1 MNATATPP
9 LLVSRL
15 DCERLESLLEQPLAQ
30 GLNTDALRHELDRAE
45 LLEPAEMPDDVITM
59 NSTARFRDVNSGGE
73 RELTLVYPKDADGS
87 PEKVSILAPVG
98 SALLGLHVGAVIEWP
113 VPGGRTIKLEV
124 LSIRYQPEASGE
136 LHR

>member
-1 MNATATPP
+1 
-9 LLVSRL
+9 
-15 DCERLESLLEQPLAQ
+15 
-30 GLNTDALRHELDRAE
+30 
-45 LLEPAEMPDDVITM
+45 
-59 NSTARFRDVNSGGE
+59 
-73 RELTLVYPKDADGS
+73 
-87 PEKVSILAPVG
+87 VSILAPVG